1 MNLREY
7 FYHQLCSELR
17 CWKSNG
23 EGGTMAEKEELSP
36 SKQLIY
42 PVATKTSTSI
52 SSASGLS

>member
-1 MNLREY
+1 
-7 FYHQLCSELR
+7 
-17 CWKSNG
+17 
-23 EGGTMAEKEELSP
+23 MAEKEELSP